1 MNSDFPC
8 QKETETILG
17 CAFAVHN
24 EIGHG
29 FHEKPYENALVVEFQ
44 EREVPCCQ
52 QKRFPMLYKGT
63 RVGEFIPDLIAFDR
77 VIVDTKTIPKISE
90 HELGQMLNYL
100 RITGLPVGLLLNFK
114 HPRLEYRRVVLGGS

>member
-1 MNSDFPC
+1 MNADFPY
-8 QKETETILG
+8 QKETKAILG

-44 EREVPCCQ
+44 ERGIPCRQ
-52 QKRFPMLYKGT
+52 QERFPLLYKET
-63 RVGEFIPDLIAFDR
+63 KVGEFVPDLIAFDE

-100 RITGLPVGLLLNFK
+100 RATGLPVGLLLNFK
-114 HPRLEYRRVVLGGS
+114 HPRLEYRRVILGGC